1 MSVMTSQIQKFVNSL
16 ETLKFKYHENETFV
30 LQIKKIMAQYG
41 EKNYFLASVTLKLLL
56 GDVFMV

>member
-1 MSVMTSQIQKFVNSL
+1 MTSQIQKFVNSL

-30 LQIKKIMAQYG
+30 LQIKKIKYG